1 MISTLLEDYDID
13 PKRFQISWV
22 SSAEPDKFVAAVKDI
37 TSRVKKLGP
46 VQLTATAH
54 QGGEDGCTCG

>member
-37 TSRVKKLGP
+37 TSRVKRLGP
-46 VQLTATAH
+46 VKATEAA
-54 QGGEDGCTCG
+54 Q